1 MKLRLSTKQL
11 NVGIY
16 QALNYKLD
24 HGRLFDPLLAY
35 LGLSKVFHLPLFT
48 YHIMMMSVWQK
59 FSI

>member
-1 MKLRLSTKQL
+1 MKPRLSTKQL

-35 LGLSKVFHLPLFT
+35 LELSNVFHLPLFT
-48 YHIMMMSVWQK
+48 YRIMKMFVWQF